1 MTAHTKASPTILL
14 VEDDKELALEISTH
28 LKELGYTVVHVETM
42 SAGVEIL
49 NSKDITLIVADRML
63 SGDDSL
69 PVIESLRLKGNPYP
83 VLILSG
89 LASVDDRIMGLQ
101 AGGDD
106 YLVKPFAMGEL
117 AARVAALLRRSSSM
131 PGTSLQFGPLVM
143 DFIERKVKR
152 GERDIELLPREFKL
166 LEYLMRH
173 PGVIVTRTML
183 LENVWNYNFVPQT
196 NLVDV
201 HIGKL
206 RHKIDGPGETP
217 LLRRIRNQGF
227 ILEIQSLEV
236 FQSDVGL

>member
-1 MTAHTKASPTILL
+1 MTVHYKDSFTILL
-14 VEDDKELALEISTH
+14 VEDDRELALEISRH
-28 LKELGYTVVHVETM
+28 LEELGYIVVHFETM
-42 SAGVEIL
+42 SAGIEAARL
-49 NSKDITLIVADRML
+49 RDIALIIADRML

-69 PVIESLRLKGNPYP
+69 PMIESLRLKGNQSP

-89 LASVDDRIMGLQ
+89 MASVDDRIMGLK

-117 AARVAALLRRSSSM
+117 AARVAALLRRSNSM
-131 PGTSLQFGPLVM
+131 QGANLLFGPLVM

-152 GERDIELLPREFKL
+152 GERQIELLPREFKL
-166 LEYLMRH
+166 LEYFMRH

-206 RHKIDGPGETP
+206 RHKIDAPGETP

-227 ILEIQSLEV
+227 ILELQSPEPS
-236 FQSDVGL
+236 QANSTN

>member
-1 MTAHTKASPTILL
+1 MTVHYKDSFTILL
-14 VEDDKELALEISTH
+14 VEDDRELALEISRH
-28 LKELGYTVVHVETM
+28 LEELGYIVVHFETM
-42 SAGVEIL
+42 SAGIEAARL
-49 NSKDITLIVADRML
+49 RDIALIIADRML

-69 PVIESLRLKGNPYP
+69 PMIESLRLKGNQSP

-89 LASVDDRIMGLQ
+89 MASVDDRIMGLK

-117 AARVAALLRRSSSM
+117 AARVAALLRRSNSM
-131 PGTSLQFGPLVM
+131 QGANLLFGPLVM

-152 GERDIELLPREFKL
+152 GERQIELLPREFKL
-166 LEYLMRH
+166 LEYFMRH

-196 NLVDV
+196 NLIDV

-206 RHKIDGPGETP
+206 RHKIDAPGETP

-227 ILEIQSLEV
+227 ILELQSPEPS
-236 FQSDVGL
+236 QANSTN

>member
-1 MTAHTKASPTILL
+1 MTVHYKDSFTILL
-14 VEDDKELALEISTH
+14 VEDDRELALEVSRH
-28 LKELGYTVVHVETM
+28 LEELGYIVVHFETM
-42 SAGVEIL
+42 SAGIEAARL
-49 NSKDITLIVADRML
+49 RDIALIIADRML

-69 PVIESLRLKGNPYP
+69 PMIESLRLKGNQSP

-89 LASVDDRIMGLQ
+89 MASVDDRIMGLK

-117 AARVAALLRRSSSM
+117 AARVAALLRRSNSM
-131 PGTSLQFGPLVM
+131 QGANLLFGPLVM

-152 GERDIELLPREFKL
+152 GERQIELLPREFKL
-166 LEYLMRH
+166 LEYFMRH

-206 RHKIDGPGETP
+206 RHKIDAPGETP

-227 ILEIQSLEV
+227 ILELQSPEPS
-236 FQSDVGL
+236 QANSTN